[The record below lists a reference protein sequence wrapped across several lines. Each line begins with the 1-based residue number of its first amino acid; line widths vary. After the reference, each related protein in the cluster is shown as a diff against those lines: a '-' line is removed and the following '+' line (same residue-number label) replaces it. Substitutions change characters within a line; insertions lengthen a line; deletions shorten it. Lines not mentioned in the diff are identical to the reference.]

1 MKDVSRGDR
10 VKGAIMGALVG
21 DALGA
26 GPYWFHSKEEIE
38 AHYGPWVDNYVA
50 PVPGRKHAGLEP
62 GENSQAGL
70 QIAILLESVA
80 KCGGYDHEDYTR
92 RFDQFL
98 GAHDFS
104 GDKRGQHRRGS
115 HRAVRQLHAA
125 RKAGI
130 DWTTYG
136 SFTDSSNAAI
146 RQAVLGARY
155 ATDLELAMHKMIENA
170 TLTHHDP
177 FIVGQSVAFGLNVAG
192 MVMGIPIEKVSDLMM
207 TIRKESE
214 RMILPEERVPA
225 VRAAE
230 SCPEWQKNEGI
241 SYRVPITWLGKK
253 WGEGADATDPWH
265 EAVDAV
271 YQFRYAYD
279 AVHHPGITIEPAWAA
294 VHLFGIPC
302 QMSMVLPAAYYF
314 AARFEDD
321 FEMAVLTAVN
331 SPGQN
336 MTRAT
341 LTGALSGALNG
352 LSGIPERFIDGLV
365 GHERLVELA
374 SQVAETAEGES

>member
-1 MKDVSRGDR
+1 MKDVTRADR

-21 DALGA
+21 DALAA
-26 GPYWFHSKEEIE
+26 GPHWFHSKEEME
-38 AHYGPWVDNYVA
+38 SHYGEWVDDYVA
-50 PVPGRKHAGLEP
+50 PLPGRYHEGLEP
-62 GENSQAGL
+62 GQNSQAGL
-70 QIAILLESVA
+70 QIVMLLESVA
-80 KCGGYDHEDYTR
+80 SCGGYDHEDFTR
-92 RFDQFL
+92 RFGEHL
-98 GAHDFS
+98 SAHDFS
-104 GDKRGQHRRGS
+104 CSCKRGS
-115 HRAVRQLHAA
+115 HRVVRQLQGAVE
-125 RKAGI
+125 AGI
-130 DWTTYG
+130 DWSTYG
-136 SFTDSSNAAI
+136 SFTDACNGAI

-155 ATDLELAMHKMIENA
+155 ATDLELAMEKMIENT

-177 FIVGQSVAFGLNVAG
+177 FIVGQSAAYGLNVSG
-192 MVMGIPIEKVSDLMM
+192 MVMGIPIEHVSNLMM

-214 RMILPEERVPA
+214 RMVLPEERVPA
-225 VRAAE
+225 VRAADY
-230 SCPEWQKNEGI
+230 CPEWQKNEGI

-279 AVHHPGITIEPAWAA
+279 AVNHPGIKIEPAWAA
-294 VHLFGIPC
+294 VYLFGLPC

-336 MTRAT
+336 MSRAT
-341 LTGALSGALNG
+341 LTGGLSGALVG
-352 LSGIPERFIDGLV
+352 FSGIPQRFIDGLED
-365 GHERLVELA
+365 HERLIELA
-374 SQVAETAEGES
+374 SQVAEAVESES